1 MDQTFGAFSIR
12 YEGGDASNHE
22 IDLNQLGLSLQ
33 GFARILAVCAN
44 FIETGRYNKQFG
56 SLSVKVLAREPDEHN
71 CYEVWTTI
79 TSALSSANMW
89 SGAGGAVLA
98 AVIAYVLSRRNNEE
112 MKMLKDA
119 LDRSLANQA
128 DTTGKLIATIEK
140 MAEAL
145 SPAARSAL
153 APIGQSVSNID
164 LYEAGQRFVSADEA
178 LKDHFSAPTASRFEA
193 TRKYSGVIS
202 ELDMKT
208 GTCKV
213 ALPADEARIPAEIT
227 DPIRVQP
234 NNAYAMALASQAS
247 IAFMAKAE
255 LDEDGVIAKL
265 YISDV
270 A

>member
-1 MDQTFGAFSIR
+1 MIQTANEFSIR
-12 YEGGDASNHE
+12 YEGGDAANHE

-44 FIETGRYNKQFG
+44 FVETGRYNKQLD
-56 SLSVKVLAREPDEHN
+56 SLAVKVLAKEPEKHN

-79 TSALSSANMW
+79 TSAFSSANMW

-98 AVIAYVLSRRNNEE
+98 AVVAYVLSRRDKDE

-128 DTTGKLIATIEK
+128 DATGKLISTIEK

-153 APIGQSVSNID
+153 APIGRSVSNID
-164 LYEAGQRFVSADEA
+164 LYEGNRRFVSADES
-178 LKDHFSAPTASRFEA
+178 LKDHFAKPATSRFEQ
-193 TRKYSGVIS
+193 TRKYVGVIS

-213 ALPADEARIPAEIT
+213 SLSDDDGRIQAEIT
-227 DPIRVQP
+227 DPIRAQP
-234 NNAYAMALASQAS
+234 NNAYAMALASQAQL
-247 IAFMAKAE
+247 AFMAKAE
-255 LDEDGVIAKL
+255 LDEDGAISKL
-265 YISDV
+265 YISDL